1 LLITD
6 FIKMVKEE
14 RQQRLKLGD
23 RGEKVAANYLLAQ
36 GYEMV
41 SANFSNDKGYRWGEI
56 DLVVKNKRGQ
66 IIFVEVKTRQNNK
79 SENNEDIL
87 PEENVTPQ
95 KIRKIEK
102 AANVFLKENDLSGV
116 DWRIDVVA
124 IIFNNVSRKISLKH
138 IKYIRI

>member
-1 LLITD
+1 
-6 FIKMVKEE
+6 MVKEE

-23 RGEKVAANYLLAQ
+23 KGEKVAANYLLAQ
-36 GYEMV
+36 GYRLV

-56 DLVVKNKRGQ
+56 DLIVKNKRQQ

-79 SENNEDIL
+79 SENNDNIL
-87 PEENVTPQ
+87 PEENITSQ

-102 AANVFLKENDLSGV
+102 AANIFLKENDLTGFS
-116 DWRIDVVA
+116 WRIDAVT
-124 IIFNNVSRKISLKH
+124 IIFNNISRKIAIKH